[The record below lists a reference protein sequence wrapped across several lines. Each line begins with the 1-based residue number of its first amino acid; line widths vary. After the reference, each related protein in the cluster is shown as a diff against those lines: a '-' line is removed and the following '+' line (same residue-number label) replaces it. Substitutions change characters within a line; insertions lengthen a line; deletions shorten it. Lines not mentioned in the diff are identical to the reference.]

1 MANTPRQAT
10 IDPMKPRILQFETP
24 APNQAVTYFGRELG
38 FEVDPVDL
46 AEDLAE
52 GRTDGYVLAE
62 TRGAEAYARAR
73 IPGAIHL
80 PYKNITE
87 DSTRDFDKD
96 LVYVC
101 YCESIHCNAAT
112 QGALRLSALGF
123 TAKRLSGGITTWQNA
138 GHPTE
143 TALLTPLR
151 TLER

>member
-1 MANTPRQAT
+1 
-10 IDPMKPRILQFETP
+10 MKPRILQFDTP
-24 APNQAVTYFGRELG
+24 TPNEAVAYFGRELG

-46 AEDLAE
+46 AQDLED

-80 PYKNITE
+80 PYRDITE
-87 DSTRDFDKD
+87 HSTRDLDKN

-138 GHPTE
+138 GYPTE
-143 TALLTPLR
+143 SAPGSHLR
-151 TLER
+151 TLEE